1 MKLLLDGKEYIEYQ
15 YEKEEEFEK
24 DIVENSK
31 SFFGEKTIYID
42 VKKRLKAKYNNGSIP
57 DGYLFDYTI
66 TDRPK
71 LYFIENE
78 LKNHS
83 VRDHICPQMLQ
94 FALNYR
100 YNLLD
105 LKELLISSIQE
116 LGYDIDKI
124 AKNANYRNADDMF
137 TNIINNNKLNVIIPI
152 DEISDELREAI
163 SYFNFP
169 IDLRE
174 FKKYICGNSVQFAF
188 ESLQAPYENIKTL
201 KVNSS
206 DIDTII
212 VPADKEGFES
222 EFLGNN
228 CWFAIS
234 IGINMLDKLKYI
246 VAYQKSPIGAL
257 TYYAEI
263 SNIELYKDTG
273 KYIIYFKSPAVELS
287 RKIPLNKNNP
297 NKAPQSRVYTTF
309 EKIKNATSQTTL
321 DDIF

>member
-1 MKLLLDGKEYIEYQ
+1 MKILLNGKEYVEYQ
-15 YEKEEEFEK
+15 YEKEEEFER
-24 DIVENSK
+24 DVVANARAL
-31 SFFGEKTIYID
+31 FGEKTIYID
-42 VKKRLKAKYNNGSIP
+42 VKKSLKAKYSNRSIP
-57 DGYLFDYTI
+57 DGYLFDYTVS
-66 TDRPK
+66 DKPK

-78 LKNHS
+78 LKNHP
-83 VRDHICPQMLQ
+83 VKEHICPQLLQ

-100 YNLLD
+100 YNLLE
-105 LKELLISSIQE
+105 LKELLIKSIGE

-124 AKNANYRNADDMF
+124 SKNANYRNADDMF
-137 TNIINNNKLNVIIPI
+137 TSIINNNKLNVIIPI

-174 FKKYICGNSVQFAF
+174 FKKYVCGNSVQFTF
-188 ESLQAPYENIKTL
+188 EPLQAPYENLRSL
-201 KVNSS
+201 KVNNE

-212 VPADKEGFES
+212 VPAEKEGFES
-222 EFLGNN
+222 EFIANK
-228 CWFAIS
+228 CWYAIS

-246 VAYQKSPIGAL
+246 VAYQKSPVAAL
-257 TYYAEI
+257 THYAEI

-273 KYIIYFKSPAVELS
+273 KYIIYFKSPAIELS
-287 RKIPLNKNNP
+287 KKIPLNRNNP

-309 EKIKNATSQTTL
+309 SKIKSATSQTTL

>member
-1 MKLLLDGKEYIEYQ
+1 MKILLNGKEYIEYQ

-24 DIVENSK
+24 DVIENSK
-31 SFFGEKTIYID
+31 ALFGEKTIYID
-42 VKKRLKAKYNNGSIP
+42 VKKRLKPKYNNASIP

-66 TDRPK
+66 ADRPK

-83 VRDHICPQMLQ
+83 IKDHICPQMLQ
-94 FALNYR
+94 FALNYK
-100 YNLLD
+100 YNLLE
-105 LKELLISSIQE
+105 LKELLIVSITE

-124 AKNANYRNADDMF
+124 SKEASYRNADDMF
-137 TNIINNNKLNVIIPI
+137 TNIINNEKLNVIIPI
-152 DEISDELREAI
+152 DEISDELKEAI
-163 SYFNFP
+163 SYFNFR

-174 FKKYICGNSVQFAF
+174 FKKYVCGNSVQFTF
-188 ESLQAPYENIKTL
+188 EPLQAPYENLKAL
-201 KVNSS
+201 KVNKE

-212 VPADKEGFES
+212 VPAEKEGFES

-246 VAYQKSPIGAL
+246 VAYQKSPVAAL
-257 TYYAEI
+257 THYAEI
-263 SNIELYKDTG
+263 SNIALYKDTG
-273 KYIIYFKSPAVELS
+273 KYIIYFKNPAVELS
-287 RKIPLNKNNP
+287 KKIPLNKNNP
-297 NKAPQSRVYTTF
+297 NKAPQSRVYTSF
-309 EKIKNATSQTTL
+309 EKIKNASSQATL

>member
-1 MKLLLDGKEYIEYQ
+1 MKILLNGREYVEYQ
-15 YEKEEEFEK
+15 YEKEDDFEK
-24 DIVENSK
+24 DIVQNAK
-31 SFFGEKTIYID
+31 NLFGEKTFYID
-42 VKKRLKAKYNNGSIP
+42 VKKRLRAKYNNGSIP

-66 TDRPK
+66 PESPK
-71 LYFIENE
+71 LYFVENE

-83 VRDHICPQMLQ
+83 VRDHICPQLLQ

-100 YNLLD
+100 YNLQE
-105 LKELLISSIQE
+105 LKEMLISSFNE
-116 LGYDIDKI
+116 MGFDIDKI
-124 AKNANYRNADDMF
+124 SKKANYRNADDML

-163 SYFNFP
+163 SYFNFH

-174 FKKYICGNSVQFAF
+174 FKKYVCGDSVQFTF
-188 ESLQAPYENIKTL
+188 EPFQSPYENIKNL
-201 KVNSS
+201 KVNNE
-206 DIDTII
+206 DIDTVI

-222 EFLGNN
+222 EFLANN
-228 CWFAIS
+228 CWYAIS

-246 VAYQKSPIGAL
+246 VAYQKTPVGAL
-257 TYYAEI
+257 THYAEI

-287 RKIPLNKNNP
+287 RKIPLNRNNP

-309 EKIKNATSQTTL
+309 EKIRNANPQTTL